1 MTGLQR
7 FKEIDKLMCSC
18 CGVREKSAGL
28 RFLCERCWK
37 MNGDA
42 SDPHNQRKGHQKGGK
57 E

>member
-1 MTGLQR
+1 MTDLQR

-18 CGVREKSAGL
+18 CGVREKGAGL

-37 MNGDA
+37 MNGEA
-42 SDPHNQRKGHQKGGK
+42 SDPHNQRKGHGKGGK